1 MSLMSVL
8 TRLVVHN
15 WQVKVVAFF
24 LAVALWLYTS
34 GQARIE
40 RTLQVHITDSAVR
53 SLPGDY
59 QITEITP
66 REFRVDI
73 DGPSTLLGD
82 LSLDVVQPSLV
93 IAADALAQGH
103 QTFPISERILGL
115 PGDVRLQRIN
125 PENLREIRVAF
136 GRIVEGQA
144 GLLELEVIEVPEG
157 LDVTVSVKQGLVRM
171 RGPQAV
177 IDEYTRSQPA
187 PLKIGFEP
195 LRLGSIDP
203 ATVEPTTFE
212 VELTPRPPPNVAI
225 LSTVE
230 ATVTVTPRSSVR
242 KLETVPVNLLV
253 PHDFFQLYRVEL
265 SASQVS
271 VPVHGPQNLLRLLK
285 PGDLTVYLALPRD
298 IEPDV
303 ATEGK
308 LTVISRSPAYTFD
321 EVTVRYTVRVVAA
334 RPTPPVPAPEPDEPR
349 P

>member
-1 MSLMSVL
+1 MSLMSL
-8 TRLVVHN
+8 LKRLLVHN

-40 RTLQVHITDSAVR
+40 RTLQVRIGDSAVK

-82 LSLDVVQPSLV
+82 LALDVQPALV
-93 IAADALAQGH
+93 IAADALAQGQ
-103 QTFPISERILGL
+103 QTFPITERVLGL

-144 GLLELEVIEVPEG
+144 GLLEPTLVEVPKG
-157 LDVTVSVKQGLVRM
+157 LDVTVSVKQGLVRL

-177 IDEYTRSQPA
+177 VDEYTRTDP
-187 PLKIGFEP
+187 PPRRIGFEP
-195 LRLGSIDP
+195 LRLASIDP
-203 ATVEPTTFE
+203 ATAAPTAFE
-212 VELTPRPPPNVAI
+212 VELTPRPPATVAV
-225 LSTVE
+225 LGAVE
-230 ATVTVTPRSSVR
+230 ATVTVIPRLSAH
-242 KLETVPVNLLV
+242 KLETVPVKLLV
-253 PHDFFQLYRVEL
+253 PHDFHERYRVEL

-271 VPVHGPQNLLRLLK
+271 IGVHGPQNLLRELQ

-303 ATEGK
+303 PKEGK
-308 LTVISRSPAYTFD
+308 LTIVSRSPAYTFD
-321 EVTVRYTVRVVAA
+321 DVSVRFKVSVVAA
-334 RPTPPVPAPEPDEPR
+334 RPTPPAPAPVIEGSR